1 MPRKTTLL
9 FKRFFIFTKILLLI
23 LIFLID
29 IECENEADFGLL
41 LEREANKEATFIKG
55 KILALFCY
63 KCNNGY

>member
-1 MPRKTTLL
+1 M
-9 FKRFFIFTKILLLI
+9 I